1 MTIPTSAISLQQLA
15 ALGDVD
21 PTYFSK
27 HRAELPPAR
36 SLYTGAPGRPQ
47 KAFDADDLAALIVER
62 TGHLSEAIVRLRL
75 ALAMGSHSHRI
86 VEVGNRSV
94 LVRDS
99 ECLQDLDEATR
110 QALLDQIHADNAAA
124 SQARTRRT
132 TPAQEQQP

>member
-1 MTIPTSAISLQQLA
+1 MTTPTAAITLTQIA
-15 ALGDVD
+15 ALADLGPD
-21 PTYFSK
+21 YFSR
-27 HRAELPPAR
+27 HAADLPPTHAVP
-36 SLYTGAPGRPQ
+36 TGARGRPQ